1 MTAKNLDECNTSSR
15 KEPDICILQ
24 LIYRITVIYL
34 LMALSQIVTTQ
45 PSKNTKQIFTRRS
58 FLPEHPGVLWKIET
72 GFVRT
77 FTYLEDGTTVA
88 LGLWGPGDIVG
99 KSLSKL
105 DPYQMEC
112 LTKVEA
118 KILLLEEW
126 HQPTDIL
133 LAHIQQ
139 AEELMVIRSYKKV
152 DTMLIKL
159 LAWLS
164 RRFGSEVEKGR
175 LIDMRLTHED
185 LAEILGST
193 RVTITRVL
201 GQFEQEGLINRLSL
215 HRIVLKQEDIW
226 YYEI

>member
-1 MTAKNLDECNTSSR
+1 MVTLYSS
-15 KEPDICILQ
+15 I
-24 LIYRITVIYL
+24 
-34 LMALSQIVTTQ
+34 ATTH
-45 PSKNTKQIFTRRS
+45 SKNTKQYFTRRT
-58 FLPEHPGVLWKIET
+58 FLPEQHNSLWKIET

-77 FTYLEDGTTVA
+77 YTYLENGTTVA

-99 KSLSKL
+99 RSLSKL
-105 DPYQMEC
+105 EPYQMEC

-118 KILLLEEW
+118 TVLPINEW
-126 HQPTDIL
+126 DNSTETL

-164 RRFGSEVEKGR
+164 KRFGSEVDKGR

-185 LAEILGST
+185 LAEMLGST
-193 RVTITRVL
+193 RVTITRIL
-201 GQFEQEGLINRLSL
+201 GQFEQEGLIDRLSL
-215 HRIVLKQEDIW
+215 HRIVLKEEDIW

>member
-1 MTAKNLDECNTSSR
+1 MTSLYPLITST
-15 KEPDICILQ
+15 LN
-24 LIYRITVIYL
+24 
-34 LMALSQIVTTQ
+34 
-45 PSKNTKQIFTRRS
+45 KNTRQSFTRRS
-58 FLPEHPGVLWKIET
+58 FLPEQKNALWKIER

-99 KSLSKL
+99 RPLSKIK
-105 DPYQMEC
+105 PYQMEC
-112 LTKVEA
+112 LTKIEA
-118 KILLLEEW
+118 TILPLDDY
-126 HQPTDIL
+126 PDITETL

-139 AEELMVIRSYKKV
+139 AQELMVIRSHKKV

-164 RRFGSEVEKGR
+164 QKFGSEVEKGR

-185 LAEILGST
+185 LAEMIGST
-193 RVTITRVL
+193 RVTITRIL
-201 GQFEQEGLINRLSL
+201 GQFEQEGLIDRLSL
-215 HRIVLKQEDIW
+215 HRIVIKEEEIW

>member
-1 MTAKNLDECNTSSR
+1 MVTLYSS
-15 KEPDICILQ
+15 
-24 LIYRITVIYL
+24 V
-34 LMALSQIVTTQ
+34 ATTH
-45 PSKNTKQIFTRRS
+45 SKNTKQYFTRRT
-58 FLPEHPGVLWKIET
+58 FLPEQHNSLWKIET

-77 FTYLEDGTTVA
+77 YTYLENGTTVA
-88 LGLWGPGDIVG
+88 LGLWGAGDIVG
-99 KSLSKL
+99 RSLSKL
-105 DPYQMEC
+105 EPYQMEC

-118 KILLLEEW
+118 TVLPINEW
-126 HQPTDIL
+126 HNSTETL

-164 RRFGSEVEKGR
+164 KRFGSEVDKGR

-185 LAEILGST
+185 LAEMLGST
-193 RVTITRVL
+193 RVTITRIL
-201 GQFEQEGLINRLSL
+201 GQFEQEGLIDRLSL
-215 HRIVLKQEDIW
+215 HRIVLKEEDIW

>member
-1 MTAKNLDECNTSSR
+1 MMSLYSGVPN
-15 KEPDICILQ
+15 
-24 LIYRITVIYL
+24 
-34 LMALSQIVTTQ
+34 QI
-45 PSKNTKQIFTRRS
+45 SKNTKQIFTRRA
-58 FLPEHPGVLWKIET
+58 FLPQQNNSLWTIET

-99 KSLSKL
+99 RALSKL
-105 DPYQMEC
+105 EPYQMEC

-118 KILLLEEW
+118 KILPFDEW
-126 HQPTDIL
+126 TEPTETL

-139 AEELMVIRSYKKV
+139 AEELMVIRSHKKV

-159 LAWLS
+159 LAWLCKK
-164 RRFGSEVEKGR
+164 FGSEVEKGR

-185 LAEILGST
+185 LAEMLGST

-201 GQFEQEGLINRLSL
+201 GQFENEGLIDRLSL
-215 HRIVLKQEDIW
+215 HRIVLREEDIW

>member
-1 MTAKNLDECNTSSR
+1 MVSLYSSFAN
-15 KEPDICILQ
+15 P
-24 LIYRITVIYL
+24 V
-34 LMALSQIVTTQ
+34 
-45 PSKNTKQIFTRRS
+45 SKNPQQLFTRRS
-58 FLPEHPGVLWKIET
+58 FLPEHENNLWKIEA

-99 KSLSKL
+99 KALSKL
-105 DPYQMEC
+105 EPHQMEC

-118 KILLLEEW
+118 VILPLEEW
-126 HQPTDIL
+126 PQLTETL

-164 RRFGSEVEKGR
+164 KKFGSEVEKGR

-185 LAEILGST
+185 LAEMLGST
-193 RVTITRVL
+193 RVTITRIL
-201 GQFEQEGLINRLSL
+201 GQFEQEGLIARLSL
-215 HRIVLKQEDIW
+215 HRIVLREEDIW

>member
-1 MTAKNLDECNTSSR
+1 MVTLYSGIATSH
-15 KEPDICILQ
+15 
-24 LIYRITVIYL
+24 
-34 LMALSQIVTTQ
+34 
-45 PSKNTKQIFTRRS
+45 SKNTKQYFTRRT
-58 FLPEHPGVLWKIET
+58 FLPEQHNSLWKIES

-77 FTYLEDGTTVA
+77 YTYLENGTTVA
-88 LGLWGPGDIVG
+88 LGLWGAGAIVG
-99 KSLSKL
+99 RSLSKL
-105 DPYQMEC
+105 EPYQMEC

-118 KILLLEEW
+118 TILPINEW
-126 HQPTDIL
+126 HNSTETL

-164 RRFGSEVEKGR
+164 KRFGAEVEKGR

-185 LAEILGST
+185 LAEMLGST
-193 RVTITRVL
+193 RVTITRIL
-201 GQFEQEGLINRLSL
+201 GQFEQEGLIDRLSL
-215 HRIVLKQEDIW
+215 HRIVLKEEDIW

>member
-1 MTAKNLDECNTSSR
+1 MYRKIVLYKIMSLYSCVSNQTSKS
-15 KEPDICILQ
+15 
-24 LIYRITVIYL
+24 
-34 LMALSQIVTTQ
+34 
-45 PSKNTKQIFTRRS
+45 TKQFFTRRV
-58 FLPEHPGVLWKIET
+58 FLPENKNTLWQIET

-99 KSLSKL
+99 KALSKL
-105 DPYQMEC
+105 EPYQMEC

-118 KILLLEEW
+118 TVLTLDEW
-126 HQPTDIL
+126 YQPTETL

-139 AEELMVIRSYKKV
+139 AEELMVIRSHKKV

-164 RRFGSEVEKGR
+164 KKFGSEVEKGR

-185 LAEILGST
+185 LAEMLGST

-201 GQFEQEGLINRLSL
+201 GQFEQEGLIDRLSL
-215 HRIVLKQEDIW
+215 HRIVLREEDIW

>member
-1 MTAKNLDECNTSSR
+1 MAVTLYSSIAT
-15 KEPDICILQ
+15 PHN
-24 LIYRITVIYL
+24 
-34 LMALSQIVTTQ
+34 
-45 PSKNTKQIFTRRS
+45 KNTHHYFTRRT
-58 FLPEHPGVLWKIET
+58 FLPDQQNSLWKIEA

-77 FTYLEDGTTVA
+77 FTYLENGTTVA
-88 LGLWGPGDIVG
+88 LGLWGPGDILG
-99 KSLSKL
+99 RALSKL
-105 DPYQMEC
+105 EPYQMEC

-118 KILLLEEW
+118 TIVPIEEW
-126 HQPTDIL
+126 KNPTDTL

-164 RRFGSEVEKGR
+164 KKFGSEVDKGR

-185 LAEILGST
+185 LAEMLGST
-193 RVTITRVL
+193 RVTITRIL
-201 GQFEQEGLINRLSL
+201 GQFEEEGLINRLSL
-215 HRIVLKQEDIW
+215 HRIVLKEEDIW

>member
-1 MTAKNLDECNTSSR
+1 MVTLYSSIATS
-15 KEPDICILQ
+15 
-24 LIYRITVIYL
+24 
-34 LMALSQIVTTQ
+34 
-45 PSKNTKQIFTRRS
+45 PSKNTKQYFTRRT
-58 FLPEHPGVLWKIET
+58 FLPEQHNSLWKIET

-77 FTYLEDGTTVA
+77 YTYLENGTTVA

-99 KSLSKL
+99 RSLSKL
-105 DPYQMEC
+105 EPYQMEC

-118 KILLLEEW
+118 TVLPINEW
-126 HQPTDIL
+126 HNSTETL

-164 RRFGSEVEKGR
+164 KRFGSEVEKGR

-185 LAEILGST
+185 LAEMLGST
-193 RVTITRVL
+193 RVTITRIL
-201 GQFEQEGLINRLSL
+201 GQFEQEGLIDRLSL
-215 HRIVLKQEDIW
+215 HRIVLKEEDIW